1 MKAHIRIPPLA
12 ALLAVLLLSSS
23 SLATQPR
30 EQINVA
36 SLGPQVGER
45 VPDFS
50 LPDQFGQLQ
59 SLDSIRGRNGTML
72 LFHRS
77 ADW

>member
-36 SLGPQVGER
+36 SLGPQVGEC

-59 SLDSIRGRNGTML
+59 SLDSIRGPNGTML

>member
-59 SLDSIRGRNGTML
+59 SLDSIRGPNGTML